1 MYSTEIKSHL
11 FYTPKIVRFHP
22 RKLGVF
28 DPYLCRLIQPRPQL
42 PSSLVPPCWRGMPP
56 TFADIRKAGYRH
68 QLHYRDVTYF
78 SLSWFDII
86 STTVMWHTF
95 HYRDVTYFSL
105 PWCDILFTTV
115 MWHTF
120 NYREVTY
127 FSIPWCDILSS
138 TVMWH
143 TFHCRDV
150 TYFSQP
156 WCDILSTTLMWH
168 TLHCRDVTYFPLA
181 WCDIL
186 FTTVM
191 RHTFNYWDVTY
202 FHCRDVTYCRKPV
215 FFFLWKWLQL
225 SHNSLNDWHDITE
238 IDVIC
243 LTDIIIQWK
252 ENVWQTKVRLRR
264 MMTDA
269 KF

>member
-1 MYSTEIKSHL
+1 
-11 FYTPKIVRFHP
+11 
-22 RKLGVF
+22 
-28 DPYLCRLIQPRPQL
+28 
-42 PSSLVPPCWRGMPP
+42 MPP
-56 TFADIRKAGYRH
+56 TFVDIRKAGYKH

-202 FHCRDVTYCRKPV
+202 FPLPWCDILQEISFFSCDQAALQMV
-215 FFFLWKWLQL
+215 FSVRLSVCPSVRHTFFTMFPSSYHHEIFRSYYHGQKWCPCKRSRSEVKGQGHRGQHPT
-225 SHNSLNDWHDITE
+225 SPFPDSNSSLN
-238 IDVIC
+238 
-243 LTDIIIQWK
+243 
-252 ENVWQTKVRLRR
+252 
-264 MMTDA
+264 
-269 KF
+269 

>member
-1 MYSTEIKSHL
+1 M
-11 FYTPKIVRFHP
+11 
-22 RKLGVF
+22 
-28 DPYLCRLIQPRPQL
+28 
-42 PSSLVPPCWRGMPP
+42 
-56 TFADIRKAGYRH
+56 
-68 QLHYRDVTYF
+68 
-78 SLSWFDII
+78 
-86 STTVMWHTF
+86 
-95 HYRDVTYFSL
+95 TYFSL
-105 PWCDILFTTV
+105 PWCDILFSAV
-115 MWHTF
+115 MWHTFHYRDVNTF

-191 RHTFNYWDVTY
+191 RHTSNYWDVTY
-202 FHCRDVTYCRKPV
+202 FPLPWCDILQEIS
-215 FFFLWKWLQL
+215 FFLVEMSKWPQL

-243 LTDIIIQWK
+243 LTDIIIQWN